1 VIMNREITFLQKDY
15 ELLQQHLFKD
25 GKEQAVC
32 ILCRLSESPN
42 KTVFLA
48 REILPISQEYIIFNS
63 ENRIE
68 YSCEA
73 YEPVIK
79 RAATT
84 GQCFFIVHSHFNG
97 YVGFSKL
104 DDEQEPK
111 LLSCAY
117 NRINQG
123 YHGSLV
129 FNDVSTFEGRI
140 YEPIS
145 KTFQDV
151 HRLKIVGNQYRLIHS
166 IKHQETRTINLK
178 KLDRNIRAFGKDMQY
193 RMAELN
199 IGIIGCGGTGSALIE
214 MLGRM
219 GIGTLTIVDHDQFND
234 SNITRMHGTKSG
246 DAKNLK
252 TDIMAEMIKSFDL
265 GTMVIAIPE
274 RLDNPITGEKLKD
287 CDIIFSCLD
296 DTNFTRLILNQ
307 LSLYYYI
314 PLIDMGIAF
323 DSKKGAL
330 QDVLGRIDIITP
342 DRACLLCRDIIDMDT
357 CSSEMM
363 SPEEYN
369 RQIKIG
375 YAKELKDDNVQSVT
389 YNTMIASQAVNEMLY
404 ILLGM
409 RDSHRNSHKVYKYY
423 SERITSDGV
432 EDLVKKPGCICDSP
446 EKLGRGDSD
455 TFLEMYWPNIAHV

>member
-1 VIMNREITFLQKDY
+1 MNREITFLQKDY

-25 GKEQAVC
+25 GKEQAAC
-32 ILCRLSESPN
+32 ILCRLSEMPN

-48 REILPISQEYIIFNS
+48 REVLPISQEYIIFNS
-63 ENRIE
+63 EKCIE

-73 YEPVIK
+73 YESVIK
-79 RAATT
+79 RAAIT

-97 YVGFSKL
+97 YVGFSEL

-111 LLSCAY
+111 LLSCAC

-129 FNDVSTFEGRI
+129 FNDASTFEGRI

-151 HRLKIVGNQYRLIHS
+151 HRLKIVGNQYYFIHS
-166 IKHQETRTINLK
+166 IKHPETRTINLK
-178 KLDRNIRAFGKDMQY
+178 RLDRNIRAFGKDMQY
-193 RMAELN
+193 RMAELH

-219 GIGTLTIVDHDQFND
+219 GIGTLTIVDHDQFNE
-234 SNITRMHGTKSG
+234 SNITRMHGTKVG
-246 DAKNLK
+246 DEKSLK

-265 GTMVIAIPE
+265 GTKVIAIPE

-323 DSKKGAL
+323 DSRKGAL
-330 QDVLGRIDIITP
+330 HDVLGRIDIITP
-342 DRACLLCRDIIDMDT
+342 DRACLLCREIIDMDA

-375 YAKELKDDNVQSVT
+375 YANELKDDNVQSVT
-389 YNTMIASQAVNEMLY
+389 YNTMIAAQAINEMLY

-423 SERITSDGV
+423 SECITSEGV
-432 EDLVKKPGCICDSP
+432 EDLVKKPDCICGSL

-455 TFLEMYWPNIAHV
+455 TFLDMYWLNIAHA